1 MEKII
6 DLRSDTV
13 TQPTNKMRQL
23 ISQAEVGDDV
33 YQEDPTVNRL
43 EKYAAELLGKEAA
56 LLVVSGTMGNLTAM
70 LSHTNPGEEVILE
83 ADAHIFHYEVGGV
96 SRIAGLVPRLIPG
109 RNGIFTVDQLKQ
121 AIRDQ
126 NIHYPKTTLMCLE
139 NTHNRSGGCVLPQG
153 QIIELAEVARD
164 AGLKLHLD
172 GARIFNAAV
181 AADKSVKELAKPFDS
196 VMFCL
201 SKGLASPI
209 GSMLVGSREFIKKA
223 RKARKLLGG
232 GMRHAGI
239 LAAAGLESLQVMTKR
254 LAEDHRRA
262 KQLANALKCIPGLN
276 VVNDVQTNMIMLQ
289 ITKSN
294 FTAEDL
300 AKKLMDYRI
309 IAVGSKEDM
318 RLVTHYQIDDEDIE
332 WIIKAANDILQA

>member
-96 SRIAGLVPRLIPG
+96 SRIAGLVPRLISG

-121 AIRDQ
+121 AIRGQ

-181 AADKSVKELAKPFDS
+181 AADKSVKELTKPFDS

-209 GSMLVGSREFIKKA
+209 GSMLVGSREFIIKA

-232 GMRHAGI
+232 GMRQAGI

-289 ITKSN
+289 ITKPN